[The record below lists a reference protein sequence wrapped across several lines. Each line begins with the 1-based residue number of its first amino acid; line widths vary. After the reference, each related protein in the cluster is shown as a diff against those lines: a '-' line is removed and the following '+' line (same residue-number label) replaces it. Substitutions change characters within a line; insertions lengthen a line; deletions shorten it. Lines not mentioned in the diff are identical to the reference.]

1 MNITFDELKDEC
13 FLLKR
18 DGSGE
23 SVWQD
28 YDFFLSLHKNVKT
41 ADVIFLPTV
50 NGIELP
56 AKMSVKKF
64 LKICCKSENEHNNI
78 TELVQSLIYSD
89 KKINATSQSILVEMF
104 CRLIFYRKPNNS
116 SNYGITLSKDEIVE
130 RFNKIMSVGKREF
143 TTATKII
150 GLFGFEPNTLLLA
163 ILNVIVPTPNGNY
176 ILSSIK
182 TKLDEINRY
191 IKAGH
196 LTIYYGCAGA
206 GKSKACRDEIEKSDC
221 KCIVVSQ
228 CNYTSIQFVS
238 KLKSKKNLYKN
249 NTYWSYTKTRVL
261 HSAQYLSKHKIEPS
275 NTIFVVEEASQ
286 MSIAEIDILLRLLR
300 YGKKVILNGDN
311 LQNGGFTSV
320 GNLFDYCIRRIQDF
334 DLYDALVVEK
344 MIPYRTSNCPD
355 LTEQNIKYRTDTA
368 YKLQDSEH
376 FRFLNDDIK
385 GWKLETLPTF
395 DYIKNQAHELISKKR
410 KENKPNRA
418 CEIARGISALLYLLE
433 HNQISETDITTL
445 NFGVVAPS
453 KDECTILAEIINFYF
468 PIARK
473 YVISTTNECG
483 LLNNAIYRIDGD
495 DILPIGENGNI
506 DTFMP
511 KPNKLS
517 DVKAFFKKFGDE
529 DVFSKVFVSAFAI
542 NQYKFQGGEREK
554 VLCVLSNAQNR
565 NAVYT
570 SFTRAKQFC
579 WLVNEEAEDNIFI
592 KYERD
597 GDF

>member
-1 MNITFDELKDEC
+1 MNITFEKLKEEC
-13 FLLKR
+13 FLLRR

-23 SVWQD
+23 KMWQD
-28 YDFFLSLHKNVKT
+28 YDYFLSLHKNVKS
-41 ADVIFLPTV
+41 ADVIFLPTI

-56 AKMSVKKF
+56 AKMTVKKF

-78 TELVQSLIYSD
+78 SELVQSLIYSD
-89 KKINATSQSILVEMF
+89 KKINATSQDILVEMF
-104 CRLIFYRKPNNS
+104 CRLIFYRKPTNS
-116 SNYGITLSKDEIVE
+116 SNYGIPLSKDEIVD
-130 RFNKIMSVGKREF
+130 RFNKIMCVGKSEF
-143 TTATKII
+143 ATATKII
-150 GLFGFEPNTLLLA
+150 GLFCFEYKTLLCA
-163 ILNVIVPTPNGNY
+163 ILNAIVPTPNGNY
-176 ILSSIK
+176 ILASIK

-221 KCIVVSQ
+221 KCIVISQ

-238 KLKSKKNLYKN
+238 KLKSKKNLYKD

-261 HSAQYLSKHKIEPS
+261 HSAKYLSKHKIEPN

-286 MSIAEIDILLRLLR
+286 MSIAEIDILIRLLR

-320 GNLFDYCIRRIQDF
+320 GNLFDYCINRIKDF
-334 DLYDALVVEK
+334 DFYNTLVVEK
-344 MIPYRTSNCPD
+344 MMPYRTANCPD
-355 LTEQNIKYRTDTA
+355 LTEQNINYRTNAD
-368 YKLQDSEH
+368 YKLRDTEH
-376 FRFLNDDIK
+376 LHFLNDDIK

-395 DYIKNQAHELISKKR
+395 DYIKTMANDLISKKR
-410 KENKPNRA
+410 KENKPNRVS
-418 CEIARGISALLYLLE
+418 EIGRGISALLYVLE
-433 HNQISETDITTL
+433 HNKITEADITTL

-453 KDECTILAEIINFYF
+453 KDECTILAEIINYYF

-495 DILPIGENGNI
+495 DILPVGENGNI

-517 DVKAFFKKFGDE
+517 EVKAHFKKFGDE
-529 DVFSKVFVSAFAI
+529 DLAKVFVSAFAI
-542 NQYKFQGGEREK
+542 NQYKFQGGERDK
-554 VLCVLSNAQNR
+554 VLCVLSKAQTR

-579 WLVNEEAEDNIFI
+579 WVVNEENENNNFI
-592 KYERD
+592 QYERD